1 VKRAIVT
8 TLIVFLLGGIGVI
21 SIRPLL
27 RRQSPQTAPA
37 KPASQPVVIKTN
49 TVSYGGVGFTFDQSL
64 ATEVKAET
72 IPASTEGKPSDI
84 WPEHPSFTL
93 RGSPRSRAQSENDP
107 QIRVFSIA
115 KFRKAFSVAGTEY
128 AKSVVYP
135 KDQWDWAKD
144 FDEEVR
150 VLHALLV
157 KKPTSDDLKTFLA
170 NARAIE
176 AQKLDDFPQMPF
188 LPMWE
193 ASQAFFTRPQFINF
207 KGGGGVF
214 FLTQWN
220 VSDTSQITN
229 DGLDYAFQGIT
240 DDGQYYVYAEF
251 SVTAPFL
258 PSDNDSAV
266 VAWNEKNYL
275 LPQKSKTYQDYLRPI
290 VAKLQA
296 MPADRFKP
304 NLKLLQQLISS
315 MEVQSN

>member
-1 VKRAIVT
+1 VKRAIIT
-8 TLIVFLLGGIGVI
+8 TLIVFLLGGI

-27 RRQSPQTAPA
+27 RSQPPQTAPA
-37 KPASQPVVIKTN
+37 KPAPQPVVTKTN
-49 TVSYGGVGFTFDQSL
+49 TVSYGGVSFTFDQLL

-115 KFRKAFSVAGTEY
+115 KFRRAFSVAGTEY

-157 KKPTSDDLKTFLA
+157 KKPTSDDLKRFLA

-176 AQKLDDFPQMPF
+176 AQKFDNFPQMPF

-220 VSDTSQITN
+220 VSDTSEITN

-240 DDGQYYVYAEF
+240 NDGQYYVYAEF

-258 PSDNDSAV
+258 PSDDDPAV

-296 MPADRFKP
+296 LPADQFKP
-304 NLKLLQQLISS
+304 NLNLLQQLISS